1 MKSKE
6 KVLSLALLSSAAA
19 AAGTNVLE
27 LGFARYSLASA
38 LEGVMLRVDDVADR
52 ARPLAVCHFDFGEFV
67 PETMEVRGSGLA
79 LGGDGGEV
87 VMDISDIFA
96 PEIAEIAVTNGASL
110 APFRTSPGP
119 EIEVELCCD
128 GISACLR
135 RQAGGN
141 GHFYDFPFFSVAPT
155 NSIRGPVAARVAEG
169 GFVLLACQAD
179 GVRIFRCDGD
189 DPPIAVTH
197 CVTDGPALGVAPYP
211 GGFGVA
217 LGTKGYAL
225 YALDDS
231 GLVTLLRQW
240 PLETGRAVSAAFDGE
255 RVVFDCQEGGSRSV
269 RP

>member
-1 MKSKE
+1 MMSKL
-6 KVLSLALLSSAAA
+6 KFSSFALLCAAA
-19 AAGTNVLE
+19 SAAGTNVLE
-27 LGFARYSLASA
+27 LGFARYSLEGAP
-38 LEGVMLRVDDVADR
+38 EGVMLKVDDIADR

-87 VMDISDIFA
+87 VLDISDIFA

-141 GHFYDFPFFSVAPT
+141 GHFYDFPFFSVDPT
-155 NSIRGPVAARVAEG
+155 NSIRGPVAARVTEG
-169 GFVLLACQAD
+169 SFVLLACQAD

-217 LGTKGYAL
+217 LGTRGYAL

-255 RVVFDCQEGGSRSV
+255 RVVFDCQEGGARSV